1 MLGEGRRL
9 VNPSN
14 DGILGG
20 AMLSRIRCLAGCL
33 AVLFLVAGCGAQV
46 PRYAISPAKGQTSQ
60 QMDSDKFDCNLQA
73 QKQTD
78 YNPDKALTEGA
89 LVGLLVG
96 GAAGAG
102 LGAAA
107 GAAGGIVGTGAS
119 VGAIAGGGVG
129 ATLGGSY
136 LYDKDL
142 NQTQRAYCACLETR
156 GYTLTK

>member
-1 MLGEGRRL
+1 MLGECRRL

-20 AMLSRIRCLAGCL
+20 AMTSRMRYFSGCL
-33 AVLFLVAGCGAQV
+33 AALFLISGCAQV
-46 PRYAISPAKGQTSQ
+46 PSYVVSPAKGQTSQ
-60 QMDSDKFDCNLQA
+60 QMDNDKFDCNLQA

-78 YNPDKALTEGA
+78 YDPDKALTDGA

-142 NQTQRAYCACLETR
+142 NKTQRAYYACLETR

>member
-1 MLGEGRRL
+1 M
-9 VNPSN
+9 
-14 DGILGG
+14 
-20 AMLSRIRCLAGCL
+20 RCLAGCL
-33 AVLFLVAGCGAQV
+33 AVLFLVAGCASQV
-46 PRYAISPAKGQTSQ
+46 PAYVVSPARAQTSQ
-60 QMDSDKFDCNLQA
+60 QMDNDKFDCNLQA

-89 LVGLLVG
+89 LVGLFVG

-119 VGAIAGGGVG
+119 VGAIAGGSIG

-142 NQTQRAYCACLETR
+142 NKTQRAYYACLETR

>member
-1 MLGEGRRL
+1 MLGEGRPL

-14 DGILGG
+14 GGILGD
-20 AMLSRIRCLAGCL
+20 AMTSRMRCLSGCL
-33 AVLFLVAGCGAQV
+33 AVVSLVSGCAQV
-46 PRYAISPAKGQTSQ
+46 PAYVVSPARGQTPQ
-60 QMDSDKFDCNLQA
+60 QLDNDKFDCNLQA

-78 YNPDKALTEGA
+78 YNPDKSLTEGA
-89 LVGLLVG
+89 LAGLLVG
-96 GAAGAG
+96 GALGAG

-142 NQTQRAYCACLETR
+142 NKTQRAYYACLETR

>member
-1 MLGEGRRL
+1 
-9 VNPSN
+9 
-14 DGILGG
+14 
-20 AMLSRIRCLAGCL
+20 
-33 AVLFLVAGCGAQV
+33 
-46 PRYAISPAKGQTSQ
+46 
-60 QMDSDKFDCNLQA
+60 MDNDKFDCNLQA

-107 GAAGGIVGTGAS
+107 GAVSGIAGTGAA
-119 VGAIAGGGVG
+119 VGAVTGGTIG

-142 NQTQRAYCACLETR
+142 NQTQRAYYACLETR
-156 GYTLTK
+156 GYTLTR

>member
-9 VNPSN
+9 VNPPN

-20 AMLSRIRCLAGCL
+20 AMTSRMRRLSGSLA
-33 AVLFLVAGCGAQV
+33 ALFFVAGCASQV
-46 PRYAISPAKGQTSQ
+46 PVYVVSPAKGQSSQ
-60 QMDSDKFDCNLQA
+60 QMDNDKFDCNLQA
-73 QKQTD
+73 QKQTG

-107 GAAGGIVGTGAS
+107 GAASGIVGTGAS

-142 NQTQRAYCACLETR
+142 NQTQRAYYACLETR

>member
-1 MLGEGRRL
+1 MMSRMRSLSGCL
-9 VNPSN
+9 VV
-14 DGILGG
+14 L
-20 AMLSRIRCLAGCL
+20 LLLAGC
-33 AVLFLVAGCGAQV
+33 AGQV
-46 PRYAISPAKGQTSQ
+46 PRYVVSPARGQTSQ
-60 QMDSDKFDCNLQA
+60 QMDNDKFDCNLQA

-96 GAAGAG
+96 GAVGAG

-119 VGAIAGGGVG
+119 VGAIAGGATG
-129 ATLGGSY
+129 AVLGGSY

-142 NQTQRAYCACLETR
+142 NKTQRAYYACLETR
-156 GYTLTK
+156 GYTLTR

>member
-1 MLGEGRRL
+1 M
-9 VNPSN
+9 PS
-14 DGILGG
+14 
-20 AMLSRIRCLAGCL
+20 RVRCLAGYL
-33 AVLFLVAGCGAQV
+33 AALLLVTGCAGQT
-46 PRYAISPAKGQTSQ
+46 PRYVVSPAKGQTAEL
-60 QMDSDKFDCNLQA
+60 MDNDSFDCNLQA
-73 QKQTD
+73 QKQTG

-89 LVGLLVG
+89 MLGLLVG

-119 VGAIAGGGVG
+119 VGAIAGGGLG

-142 NQTQRAYCACLETR
+142 NQTQRAYYACLETR

>member
-1 MLGEGRRL
+1 MLGEGRAL

-20 AMLSRIRCLAGCL
+20 AMPRRARGLAGCL
-33 AVLFLVAGCGAQV
+33 AALLLLGGCAGQV
-46 PRYAISPAKGQTSQ
+46 PRYVVSPARGQTSQ
-60 QMDSDKFDCNLQA
+60 QMDNDKFDCNLLA
-73 QKQTD
+73 QKQTG

-89 LVGLLVG
+89 MLGLLVG

-107 GAAGGIVGTGAS
+107 GVAGGVVGTGAS
-119 VGAIAGGGVG
+119 VGAIAGGGTG

-136 LYDKDL
+136 LHDKDL
-142 NQTQRAYCACLETR
+142 NQTQRAYYACLETR
-156 GYTLTK
+156 GYTLAK

>member
-14 DGILGG
+14 DGILGD
-20 AMLSRIRCLAGCL
+20 AMLSRIRCLSVCL
-33 AVLFLVAGCGAQV
+33 AVVLLIAGCASQV
-46 PRYAISPAKGQTSQ
+46 PTYLVSPARGQTPQ
-60 QMDSDKFDCNLQA
+60 QMDNDKFDCNLQA

-119 VGAIAGGGVG
+119 VGAIAGGGLG

-136 LYDKDL
+136 FYDKNL
-142 NQTQRAYCACLETR
+142 NQTQRAYYACLETR

>member
-1 MLGEGRRL
+1 MVSRL
-9 VNPSN
+9 RGLSACLVV
-14 DGILGG
+14 LTLVGG
-20 AMLSRIRCLAGCL
+20 CAG
-33 AVLFLVAGCGAQV
+33 QV
-46 PRYAISPAKGQTSQ
+46 PSYVVSPAREQTAQ
-60 QMDSDKFDCNLQA
+60 QMDNDKFDCNLQA
-73 QKQTD
+73 QKQTG

-89 LVGLLVG
+89 MVGLLVG

-107 GAAGGIVGTGAS
+107 GASAGIVGTGAS
-119 VGAIAGGGVG
+119 VGAIAGGGIG

-142 NQTQRAYCACLETR
+142 NQTQRAYYACLETR

>member
-1 MLGEGRRL
+1 M
-9 VNPSN
+9 PSR
-14 DGILGG
+14 
-20 AMLSRIRCLAGCL
+20 ARCLAGCP
-33 AVLFLVAGCGAQV
+33 AVLFLVAGCAGQV
-46 PRYAISPAKGQTSQ
+46 PSYVVSPAKGQTSQ
-60 QMDSDKFDCNLQA
+60 QMDNNKFDCNLQA

-89 LVGLLVG
+89 IVGLLVC

-107 GAAGGIVGTGAS
+107 GAAGGI
-119 VGAIAGGGVG
+119 G

-136 LYDKDL
+136 LYDKDP
-142 NQTQRAYCACLETR
+142 NQTQRAYYACLETR

>member
-1 MLGEGRRL
+1 MLGEGRAL
-9 VNPSN
+9 VNPPN
-14 DGILGG
+14 DGILGA
-20 AMLSRIRCLAGCL
+20 AMTSRMRCLSGCL

-46 PRYAISPAKGQTSQ
+46 PRYVVSPAKGQTFQ
-60 QMDSDKFDCNLQA
+60 QMGNDKFDCNLQA
-73 QKQTD
+73 QKQTG

-89 LVGLLVG
+89 MVGLLVG

-119 VGAIAGGGVG
+119 VGAIAGGGIG

-142 NQTQRAYCACLETR
+142 NQTQRAYYACLETR